1 MADKFLDFIDM
12 IDGGGY
18 GEGKMGD
25 KFEGGG
31 IFSMLANALATPYG
45 SEDKDR
51 MRRVRQ
57 MRGLLAPDESIAPSA
72 APRPTVT
79 RGGGA
84 GQAQVRPQAR
94 PAPSMAFGSTPV
106 GGGMPAAPS
115 MTFGNIPVGGGMPA
129 AQNYESTARQI
140 LRMKQGPK
148 DYRSQHITEA
158 VSDAYHREMALA
170 ESLGISP
177 EEADARSYA
186 QKHMAYPEMEMEY
199 LTDPESRFAYGGI
212 ANIERLMPPV
222 SGAPQA
228 PQGIPVQPYQAK
240 QVPPSLQLD
249 PIPKYA
255 ETLDR
260 MKQELG
266 EEKYRQ
272 ILMSPNF
279 AQILQIYERGGPMR

>member
-45 SEDKDR
+45 SEDDER

-84 GQAQVRPQAR
+84 GQAQARPQER
-94 PAPSMAFGSTPV
+94 PAQSMAFGSTPV

-129 AQNYESTARQI
+129 APAQNMVRPEIAASGMPQAARAA
-140 LRMKQGPK
+140 LQGPILESGMPIAMT
-148 DYRSQHITEA
+148 DDDAFRIMVSELGQTA
-158 VSDAYHREMALA
+158 V
-170 ESLGISP
+170 
-177 EEADARSYA
+177 
-186 QKHMAYPEMEMEY
+186 
-199 LTDPESRFAYGGI
+199 
-212 ANIERLMPPV
+212 
-222 SGAPQA
+222 
-228 PQGIPVQPYQAK
+228 
-240 QVPPSLQLD
+240 
-249 PIPKYA
+249 
-255 ETLDR
+255 DR
-260 MKQELG
+260 MSGQQFIQTLN
-266 EEKYRQ
+266 Q
-272 ILMSPNF
+272 IKS
-279 AQILQIYERGGPMR
+279 QGRGM

>member
-12 IDGGGY
+12 IDGGGA
-18 GEGKMGD
+18 GKFG
-25 KFEGGG
+25 KEFEGGG

-45 SEDKDR
+45 SEDEER
-51 MRRVRQ
+51 MRKLRQ
-57 MRGLLAPDESIAPSA
+57 MRGLLAPDESIAPKA
-72 APRPTVT
+72 ALRPTVT
-79 RGGGA
+79 RGGGS
-84 GQAQVRPQAR
+84 GRTQVRPQAR
-94 PAPSMAFGSTPV
+94 PAQSMPFGSTPV

-129 AQNYESTARQI
+129 AQNYESTARQF
-140 LRMKQGPK
+140 LQMKQGPK

-158 VSDAYHREMALA
+158 DYENYYREMSQA
-170 ESLGISP
+170 EALGISP
-177 EEADARSYA
+177 EEANARYYA
-186 QKHMAYPEMEMEY
+186 QNYMARPDREMEY
-199 LTDPESRFAYGGI
+199 LTDPEEGYAGI
-212 ANIERLMPPV
+212 PNIERLMPPV

-240 QVPPSLQLD
+240 QAPPSLQLD

-272 ILMSPNF
+272 ILMSPNLT
-279 AQILQIYERGGPMR
+279 QILQMYERGGPMR

>member
-45 SEDKDR
+45 SEDKER

-57 MRGLLAPDESIAPSA
+57 MRGLLAPDESIAPRA

-129 AQNYESTARQI
+129 AAQNMVRPEATARGMPAAAQNMV
-140 LRMKQGPK
+140 RP
-148 DYRSQHITEA
+148 EA
-158 VSDAYHREMALA
+158 T
-170 ESLGISP
+170 
-177 EEADARSYA
+177 ARGMPASGMPA
-186 QKHMAYPEMEMEY
+186 AAA
-199 LTDPESRFAYGGI
+199 DPEFAQFM
-212 ANIERLMPPV
+212 ER
-222 SGAPQA
+222 
-228 PQGIPVQPYQAK
+228 AK
-240 QVPPSLQLD
+240 QDPMMSQFIDNADVMQNIFKMYKQQLS
-249 PIPKYA
+249 
-255 ETLDR
+255 TGR
-260 MKQELG
+260 
-266 EEKYRQ
+266 
-272 ILMSPNF
+272 
-279 AQILQIYERGGPMR
+279 IY

>member
-1 MADKFLDFIDM
+1 MADRFLDFIDM
-12 IDGGGY
+12 IDGGGA
-18 GEGKMGD
+18 GTMGD

-57 MRGLLAPDESIAPSA
+57 MRGLLAPDESIAPRA

-129 AQNYESTARQI
+129 APAQNMVRPEIAAYGMPQAARAA
-140 LRMKQGPK
+140 LQGP
-148 DYRSQHITEA
+148 S
-158 VSDAYHREMALA
+158 
-170 ESLGISP
+170 
-177 EEADARSYA
+177 
-186 QKHMAYPEMEMEY
+186 
-199 LTDPESRFAYGGI
+199 
-212 ANIERLMPPV
+212 
-222 SGAPQA
+222 PQA
-228 PQGIPVQPYQAK
+228 GIPMPISDNDAFRIMV
-240 QVPPSLQLD
+240 SQLGQT
-249 PIPKYA
+249 A
-255 ETLDR
+255 VDR
-260 MKQELG
+260 MSGQQFIQTLN
-266 EEKYRQ
+266 Q
-272 ILMSPNF
+272 IKS
-279 AQILQIYERGGPMR
+279 QGRGM

>member
-12 IDGGGY
+12 IDGGGA
-18 GEGKMGD
+18 GTMGD

-45 SEDKDR
+45 SEDDERK
-51 MRRVRQ
+51 RRVLQ

-129 AQNYESTARQI
+129 APAQNMVRPEIAASGMPQAARAA
-140 LRMKQGPK
+140 LQGP
-148 DYRSQHITEA
+148 S
-158 VSDAYHREMALA
+158 
-170 ESLGISP
+170 
-177 EEADARSYA
+177 
-186 QKHMAYPEMEMEY
+186 
-199 LTDPESRFAYGGI
+199 
-212 ANIERLMPPV
+212 
-222 SGAPQA
+222 PQA
-228 PQGIPVQPYQAK
+228 GMPMAISDNDAFRIMVSELGQTAV
-240 QVPPSLQLD
+240 
-249 PIPKYA
+249 
-255 ETLDR
+255 DR
-260 MKQELG
+260 MSGQQFIQTLN
-266 EEKYRQ
+266 Q
-272 ILMSPNF
+272 IKS
-279 AQILQIYERGGPMR
+279 QGRGM

>member
-84 GQAQVRPQAR
+84 GQAQVRPQTR

-129 AQNYESTARQI
+129 APSAV
-140 LRMKQGPK
+140 QGP
-148 DYRSQHITEA
+148 SPQAGIP
-158 VSDAYHREMALA
+158 MP
-170 ESLGISP
+170 LGAPSP
-177 EEADARSYA
+177 QAGIPMPMGRPSPQEGMPIPSGA
-186 QKHMAYPEMEMEY
+186 
-199 LTDPESRFAYGGI
+199 DPEFAQFM
-212 ANIERLMPPV
+212 ER
-222 SGAPQA
+222 
-228 PQGIPVQPYQAK
+228 AK
-240 QVPPSLQLD
+240 QDPMMSQFIDNADVMRNIFKMYKQQLS
-249 PIPKYA
+249 
-255 ETLDR
+255 TGR
-260 MKQELG
+260 M
-266 EEKYRQ
+266 Y
-272 ILMSPNF
+272 
-279 AQILQIYERGGPMR
+279 

>member
-45 SEDKDR
+45 SEDEER
-51 MRRVRQ
+51 MRKLRQ
-57 MRGLLAPDESIAPSA
+57 MRGLLAPDESIAPKA

-94 PAPSMAFGSTPV
+94 PSQSMPFGSTPV

-129 AQNYESTARQI
+129 APAQNMAR
-140 LRMKQGPK
+140 
-148 DYRSQHITEA
+148 
-158 VSDAYHREMALA
+158 
-170 ESLGISP
+170 
-177 EEADARSYA
+177 
-186 QKHMAYPEMEMEY
+186 PEM
-199 LTDPESRFAYGGI
+199 PA
-212 ANIERLMPPV
+212 
-222 SGAPQA
+222 SGMPQA
-228 PQGIPVQPYQAK
+228 SRAAFRGPSPQAGMPTPMTDDDAFRIMV
-240 QVPPSLQLD
+240 SQLGQT
-249 PIPKYA
+249 A
-255 ETLDR
+255 VDR
-260 MKQELG
+260 MSGQQFIQTLN
-266 EEKYRQ
+266 Q
-272 ILMSPNF
+272 IKS
-279 AQILQIYERGGPMR
+279 QGRGM